1 MVGFICK
8 KRVLEVCCW
17 SRFERQLSA
26 EGGEGGSVVDGD
38 RGLLLA
44 GEATSG
50 GASRGTSGS
59 VTTSGSTSLASG
71 GTSSSTTS
79 VTTSGGTS
87 VASVTSV
94 TSVSSLRAGRGGEFT
109 LDRDED
115 LLLLGGLGLLGGSG
129 LLGLLA
135 SEESLIGLLRSG
147 EFLTDDVLGVSDFSN
162 LELVKASDDGG
173 SLGEVLVV
181 GLGVVLLLNRCGGL
195 LVLVSG
201 LSELVGGSLGGGSL
215 LGSISLTGDLGS
227 ELGGTLLGT
236 PTLIHLLLRV
246 GVGVKGLS
254 TVVVLSS
261 GSTSGTTSTGTTS
274 SGSSRGTSGGSGSTS
289 ASVGSGTLVTSGSS
303 SLTLETG
310 VRVRGGGG
318 VVTTSGLEDVSG
330 STSRSVVATSAGG
343 TTSRGR
349 SLGAGNLSGSRLG
362 RSGSGLGGGSRG
374 RGLDGRGLR
383 SVLTQEVEGV
393 PRNNGHLAVWWLWW

>member
-94 TSVSSLRAGRGGEFT
+94 SSLRAGRGGEFT

-115 LLLLGGLGLLGGSG
+115 LLLLGGLGLLGSSG
-129 LLGLLA
+129 LLRLLA

-147 EFLTDDVLGVSDFSN
+147 EFLTDNVLGVSDFSN

-236 PTLIHLLLRV
+236 PTLVHLLLRV

-261 GSTSGTTSTGTTS
+261 GSTSGTTSTGTGTGAGTTS

-310 VRVRGGGG
+310 LRVRGGGG

-330 STSRSVVATSAGG
+330 STSGSVVATSAGG

-362 RSGSGLGGGSRG
+362 SSGSGLGGGGRG

-393 PRNNGHLAVWWLWW
+393 PRNNGHLAVWW